1 MPHPYV
7 PLPASWEGTAM
18 AVLALLIPPLMLG
31 VLLMLGRYEDLL
43 LPGVREQ
50 VPDGVPAPQDAG
62 PGPAPRPPRT
72 AA

>member
-1 MPHPYV
+1 
-7 PLPASWEGTAM
+7 M

-43 LPGVREQ
+43 LPGVGEQ

-62 PGPAPRPPRT
+62 PGPVPRPPRT
-72 AA
+72 PV

>member
-1 MPHPYV
+1 
-7 PLPASWEGTAM
+7 M

-43 LPGVREQ
+43 LPGVGEQ

-62 PGPAPRPPRT
+62 PGAGAPA
-72 AA
+72 AAHTGLTDPGGFPGSS